1 MAKGLKVGDE
11 VPDFSAIDLHGEAF
25 QLNSRSL
32 TTVNNIAFF
41 DISIWDQ
48 TIRIV

>member
-25 QLNSRSL
+25 QLN
-32 TTVNNIAFF
+32 NEIQKGF
-41 DISIWDQ
+41 
-48 TIRIV
+48 IVVVFHRGQ